1 MKQPSSILVSIFSVN
16 VFFFSSSETELKRF
30 LSLQRYL
37 ATRCQKYSVESGERK
52 AKRGGTKLQQYLD
65 SSQALSAA
73 CEFRDI
79 CKQLVEVSGQF
90 TFLLELDL
98 SSKYEVLKLLH
109 KSPVW
114 AVQSSQ

>member
-1 MKQPSSILVSIFSVN
+1 MAQGDNLTGQDRSWTKYKNHPVQGFVKQPSSILVSIFSVN
-16 VFFFSSSETELKRF
+16 VFFFFSSSETTELKKL

-73 CEFRDI
+73 C
-79 CKQLVEVSGQF
+79 
-90 TFLLELDL
+90 
-98 SSKYEVLKLLH
+98 
-109 KSPVW
+109 
-114 AVQSSQ
+114 